1 MTNIARYAIM
11 NEDTAIA
18 IVYER
23 ESFGRTMVVLD
34 KINLNFPIKIWDL
47 VKNEF
52 YGEPKFLDFILEM
65 LPKE

>member
-1 MTNIARYAIM
+1 MTNIARYVIM

-18 IVYER
+18 IVYES

-47 VKNEF
+47 VKEEF

>member
-1 MTNIARYAIM
+1 MTNIARYIIM

-18 IVYER
+18 IVYES

-47 VKNEF
+47 VKSEF
-52 YGEPKFLDFILEM
+52 HGEPKFLDFILEM